1 MALSKKRQKN
11 AELLKAM
18 RNPNEP
24 IPPALNELE
33 KLSGKVYAK
42 LKRDASE
49 WYRMEKGKKD
59 YKAYVLEYAKNTR
72 PDQFKII
79 KQNPDWRF
87 SPVLGSMCR
96 MKTRGW
102 PDFVHAEDEYWQSL
116 PGTTGNV
123 KPLSA
128 WIEPRMDELY
138 ESGLK
143 VTEVEDDKPKVVR
156 RSPIELYKEK
166 VWDTVMT
173 DVINMEDDWIDG
185 KHTTIDIYALYQK
198 YGLTSKANP
207 IVEEQ
212 INRWLEEYT
221 ELLKVRNQKPHI
233 NDWDAQLVEGYSHL
247 SDKEVKFRIKTIES
261 IHSDLER
268 IKKATQTTR
277 KSRVKKP
284 QSAERQVRNLNYEK
298 ENHDYKVVSLNP
310 MQIIGMH
317 RLLVFSTKYCRIEE
331 YISERV
337 DGFEIKGQALQHIT
351 KSRGKK
357 LRKPMEFLPIALS
370 KTERQFDKEFEK
382 LTTKEYKPNGRFN
395 KALIIL
401 KADKRR

>member
-18 RNPNEP
+18 RNPDEP
-24 IPPALNELE
+24 IAPAENELA
-33 KLSGKVYAK
+33 KMSGEVFARS
-42 LKRDASE
+42 KRVAQE
-49 WYRMEKGKKD
+49 WYRMEKSKKEF
-59 YKAYVLEYAKNTR
+59 KAYVIEYVKNTR
-72 PDQFKII
+72 PDQLKII
-79 KQNPDWRF
+79 KRNPDWRF
-87 SPVLGSMCR
+87 SPVLGAMCR
-96 MKTRGW
+96 MITRGW
-102 PDFVHAEDEYWQSL
+102 PDYVEAEDKYWQGL
-116 PGTTGNV
+116 PGTTGTI
-123 KPLSA
+123 KPISS
-128 WIEPRMDELY
+128 WVEPRIDELY
-138 ESGLK
+138 EKGLQG
-143 VTEVEDDKPKVVR
+143 EEEDDDKPKVVR

-166 VWDTVMT
+166 VWDTVMG
-173 DVINMEDDWIDG
+173 DLMNMEDDWIEG
-185 KHTTIDIYALYQK
+185 KQTTIDIYTLYQK

-207 IVEEQ
+207 IVEQ
-212 INRWLEEYT
+212 QTNRWLEEYT
-221 ELLKVRNQKPHI
+221 EVLKLRNQKPHI

-247 SDKEVKFRIKTIES
+247 PDKEIKFRIKAIES
-261 IHSDLER
+261 IHNDLER